1 MFNSKIIGFGHYL
14 PSKVLKNND
23 FTKFVDT
30 SDEWIFSRTGIK
42 QRHIASKDELTSD
55 LAIKASESAIKSMVE
70 MLIPISFIITPNI
83 PEASII
89 SETKINSIESA
100 KIAAKKIVKLGAKT
114 CIVKGG
120 HFEGPPIDVFY
131 DGKKYETFKSKR
143 INTKNTHGTG
153 CTFSAAIAAYIAK
166 GEDVI
171 SAISKSKNYINSAIQ
186 ENFLIGKGH
195 GPLNHFYKQI

>member
-1 MFNSKIIGFGHYL
+1 MLSDASIVNAVSSYISQSKFEKVIVDPVMISKSGHKL
-14 PSKVLKNND
+14 L
-23 FTKFVDT
+23 
-30 SDEWIFSRTGIK
+30 
-42 QRHIASKDELTSD
+42 
-55 LAIKASESAIKSMVE
+55 SESAIKSMVE

-153 CTFSAAIAAYIAK
+153 CTLSSALATNLSQKRNIIKSCKLSLKYVDKAI
-166 GEDVI
+166 I
-171 SAISKSKNYINSAIQ
+171 SAPGY
-186 ENFLIGKGH
+186 GKGF
-195 GPLNHFYKQI
+195 GPLNHLVSLNLKNINV